1 MAVIAL
7 IFSLLCVPCARAQ
20 FDQADGKL
28 GTSKDPLAMDEY
40 MYQYDQDYEYS
51 PGQDSSLPLAEA
63 QSPMLDRLLKLFGLS
78 SSPDESESPP
88 METAVDAAEDG
99 TGDYLYQYG
108 DYEYGL
114 EEMKLDIPLNTS
126 SVQPVAGSMPL
137 RDLLFGS
144 SPLSTI
150 PTGEVAN
157 EKMEHDYYQYGD
169 YEYGQD
175 DSDGASP
182 RNHSAVPHDMSQS
195 SSPDLLNQANLTK
208 KEMEDSMYQYDD
220 YEYSGEDGPLNNST
234 ALLGNSSSDS
244 QLNLFAPV
252 SVADK
257 FLLCENLP
265 KLKSLENDQLL
276 EFAQDEDFLE
286 NKLPDICTASIS
298 VLLEKLPESFVL
310 NITSTPGLLQ
320 KFNDDQIVEF
330 AQNFKMLNNTSES
343 VLINLIDSRPRIV
356 TKLPMKVFE
365 EFIRRKSFI
374 RGLKN
379 ETLIS
384 LYMSDEL
391 TAKLLRLPHEA
402 IGTERFCIRFV
413 FNKIACH
420 ASILFFSFPSRICDT
435 QSRVPVHAAFE
446 LPFKGSDLQTSDR
459 PGLSASDSG
468 RDPRP
473 VSGVQL
479 PEAPVHRG
487 GPSNPLGLPRPAAP
501 LLGRGDSAQQEV
513 FHQPQILEGA
523 SLRDVLVVGTGHE
536 LREPL
541 GPGSL
546 VRHGQESA
554 HVEMPARG
562 SHSDHA
568 ERQQCWEQDHY
579 QRCHE
584 RHHTDEQGQESGQRC
599 DLELVLVPDAEA
611 CGEQHS
617 IYDRYVEI
625 ITDVIQPN
633 FCFNSVSIYFF
644 P

>member
-1 MAVIAL
+1 MIAL

-402 IGTERFCIRFV
+402 IGTERFCILFV

-420 ASILFFSFPSRICDT
+420 ASIIFFHSLAEFVTHSPESLSMLPLNYPSKALISKLLIDRDFLRLI
-435 QSRVPVHAAFE
+435 PVEIHAQLAESNFRKH
-446 LPFKGSDLQTSDR
+446 LSTAAVQAILWVY
-459 PGLSASDSG
+459 PGL
-468 RDPRP
+468 
-473 VSGVQL
+473 
-479 PEAPVHRG
+479 
-487 GPSNPLGLPRPAAP
+487 PLHFSEEGILLNKKYFTNLRFLKGLPCEMY
-501 LLGRGDSAQQEV
+501 LLLAQDMNFVNRLDPEV
-513 FHQPQILEGA
+513 LSVMAKNRRMWRCLPVEVIRTM
-523 SLRDVLVVGTGHE
+523 LRDSNVGSKITIKDVMNATTQMSKVK
-536 LREPL
+536 
-541 GPGSL
+541 SL
-546 VRHGQESA
+546 
-554 HVEMPARG
+554 
-562 SHSDHA
+562 
-568 ERQQCWEQDHY
+568 
-579 QRCHE
+579 
-584 RHHTDEQGQESGQRC
+584 
-599 DLELVLVPDAEA
+599 
-611 CGEQHS
+611 
-617 IYDRYVEI
+617 DR
-625 ITDVIQPN
+625 DVILNLFLYQMPRHA
-633 FCFNSVSIYFF
+633 VSNIQYMIDMLRS
-644 P
+644 